1 MKDVK
6 KKKAVQPK
14 KKKGKDKGESKDSD
28 KGTAA
33 ATSDDNTNEEAVE
46 PSSTGDKEEKV
57 MSIL

>member
-14 KKKGKDKGESKDSD
+14 KKKGKDKESKDSD
-28 KGTAA
+28 KGTVA

-46 PSSTGDKEEKV
+46 PSSTADKEEKV